1 MKLLVKLQRKTL
13 ILSQI
18 IGYGLTLF
26 IGTVIIISTIQL
38 FIDTQNLL
46 KSETDVFKAN
56 TLVISK
62 NVSIFKTIDKK
73 KIYFSS
79 EELEDLRNQ
88 DFASGV
94 SIFNN
99 ANFKVNA
106 YNDKA
111 ENLPVYYTD
120 LFFESI
126 PDKYLDVHSDEWVWD
141 SSESF
146 IPIIIPE
153 SYVKLYNFGFAES
166 QGLPVFSNS
175 TISELEFNI
184 EISGNRLKQHFRSKI
199 VGFSNKVNSI
209 LVPEIFLKW
218 ANNKFG
224 RENKKNTSRI
234 LLELSE
240 PSSDKLLNYINEH
253 NLSVNQDE
261 LNSNKLIYI
270 FKYLLY
276 FIITIAMIIVFL
288 SVSSIILSFYNVIQ
302 KNKEVVLSLHNIG
315 YNHFKISLFYQILI
329 STITVFIIVAS
340 IMASNYL
347 RDIYLNKFDYLFNE
361 ITSFN
366 FVVLIGLVL
375 IFSQI
380 LLYNYLIYRKIKN
393 IIKY

>member
-209 LVPEIFLKW
+209 LVPENFLKW

>member
-46 KSETDVFKAN
+46 KKETDVFKAN

-62 NVSIFKTIDKK
+62 EVSIFKTFDKK
-73 KIYFSS
+73 KIYFGS

-106 YNDKA
+106 YNDEA

-126 PDKYLDVHSDEWVWD
+126 PDKYLDVDSDEWVWD

-184 EISGNRLKQHFRSKI
+184 EISGNRTKQHFRSKI

-209 LVPEIFLKW
+209 LVPENFLKW

-240 PSSDKLLNYINEH
+240 PSSDKLLKYINKH

-261 LNSNKLIYI
+261 LNSNKLIFI

-288 SVSSIILSFYNVIQ
+288 SVSSIVLSFYNVIQ

-315 YNHFKISLFYQILI
+315 YNHFQVSLFYQILI

-340 IMASNYL
+340 IMVSNYL

-366 FVVLIGLVL
+366 FVVIIGLAL
-375 IFSQI
+375 LFSQT

-393 IIKY
+393 IIK

>member
-26 IGTVIIISTIQL
+26 IGTVIINSTIQL

-46 KSETDVFKAN
+46 KKETDVFKAN

-62 NVSIFKTIDKK
+62 EVSIFKTFDKK
-73 KIYFSS
+73 KIYFGS

-106 YNDKA
+106 YNDEA

-184 EISGNRLKQHFRSKI
+184 EISGNRTKQHFRSKI

-209 LVPEIFLKW
+209 LVPENFLKW

-240 PSSDKLLNYINEH
+240 PSSDKLLKYINKH

-261 LNSNKLIYI
+261 LNSNKLIFI

-288 SVSSIILSFYNVIQ
+288 SVSSIVLSFYNVIQ
-302 KNKEVVLSLHNIG
+302 KNKEVVLSLQNIG
-315 YNHFKISLFYQILI
+315 YNHFQISLFYQILI

-340 IMASNYL
+340 IMVSNYL

-366 FVVLIGLVL
+366 FVVIIGLAL
-375 IFSQI
+375 LFSQT

-393 IIKY
+393 IIK

>member
-13 ILSQI
+13 SLSQI

-26 IGTVIIISTIQL
+26 IGTVIIISTVQL
-38 FIDTQNLL
+38 FIDTQNIL
-46 KSETDVFKAN
+46 KNETDVFNAN

-62 NVSIFKTIDKK
+62 KVSIFKTFDKK
-73 KIYFSS
+73 RIYFSS
-79 EELEDLRNQ
+79 EELKDLRNQ

-99 ANFKVNA
+99 ANFKVKA
-106 YNDKA
+106 FNDEA
-111 ENLPVYYTD
+111 ENLPIYYTD

-126 PDKYLDVHSDEWVWD
+126 PDKHLDVYSDEWVWD

-166 QGLPVFSNS
+166 QGLPVFSNN
-175 TISELEFNI
+175 TISEIEFNI
-184 EISGNRLKQHFRSKI
+184 EISGNRTKQHFRSKI

-224 RENKKNTSRI
+224 REKKNNTSRI

-240 PSSDKLLNYINEH
+240 PSSDELLKYINEH

-270 FKYLLY
+270 FKSLLY
-276 FIITIAMIIVFL
+276 FIITIAMIIIFL
-288 SVSSIILSFYNVIQ
+288 SVSSIVLSFFNVIQ
-302 KNKEVVLSLHNIG
+302 KNKEVVLNLHNIG
-315 YNHFKISLFYQILI
+315 YNHFKISSFYQILI
-329 STITVFIIVAS
+329 STITVFIIFGS
-340 IMASNYL
+340 IMASNFL
-347 RDIYLNKFDYLFNE
+347 RDIYLIQFHYLFSEFTNA
-361 ITSFN
+361 N

-375 IFSQI
+375 LFPQLI
-380 LLYNYLIYRKIKN
+380 LFNYLIYRKINN
-393 IIKY
+393 ILNN

>member
-46 KSETDVFKAN
+46 KKETDVFKAN

-62 NVSIFKTIDKK
+62 EVSIFKTFDKK
-73 KIYFSS
+73 KIYFGS

-106 YNDKA
+106 YNDEA

-184 EISGNRLKQHFRSKI
+184 EISGNRTKQHFRSKI

-209 LVPEIFLKW
+209 LVPENFLKW

-240 PSSDKLLNYINEH
+240 PSSDKLLKYINKH

-261 LNSNKLIYI
+261 LNSNKLIFI

-288 SVSSIILSFYNVIQ
+288 SVSSIVLSFYNVIQ

-315 YNHFKISLFYQILI
+315 YNHFQISLFYQILI

-340 IMASNYL
+340 IMVSNYL

>member
-46 KSETDVFKAN
+46 KKETDVFKAN

-62 NVSIFKTIDKK
+62 EVSIFKTFDKK
-73 KIYFSS
+73 KIYFGS

-106 YNDKA
+106 YNDEA

-184 EISGNRLKQHFRSKI
+184 EISGNRTKQHFRSKI

-209 LVPEIFLKW
+209 LVPENFLKW

-240 PSSDKLLNYINEH
+240 PSSDKLLKYINKH

-261 LNSNKLIYI
+261 LNSNKLIFI

-288 SVSSIILSFYNVIQ
+288 SVSSIVLSFYNVIQ

-315 YNHFKISLFYQILI
+315 YNHFQISLFYQILI

-340 IMASNYL
+340 IMVSNYL

-366 FVVLIGLVL
+366 FVVIIGLAL
-375 IFSQI
+375 LFSQT
-380 LLYNYLIYRKIKN
+380 LLYNYLIYKKIKN
-393 IIKY
+393 IIK